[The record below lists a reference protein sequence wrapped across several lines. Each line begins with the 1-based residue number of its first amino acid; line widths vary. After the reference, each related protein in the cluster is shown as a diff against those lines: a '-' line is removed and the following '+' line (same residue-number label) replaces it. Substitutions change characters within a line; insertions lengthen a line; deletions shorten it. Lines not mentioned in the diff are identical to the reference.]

1 MNMKKIFALLTVM
14 ALLFSCAAFAEEEP
28 APVKTGVYTIFNKT
42 GELVTEVKL
51 TDNVT
56 GETNDFFAEEDF
68 NFSSDGIVVLYFD
81 VPEAEADQHT
91 LTLSY
96 KTESGREEAFTTLK
110 IEEATIE
117 LLAADAMTGATPI
130 AFTIPEAKQEGRYT
144 LYNRTGEIV
153 KVVNLIDNE
162 DGTVIRQVFQN
173 GLEPNETYEINYI
186 APADRENVTLTLQFV
201 TESGK
206 IGIFK
211 TLKIEVVPI
220 TLLDVDS
227 VSGATPI
234 EFKAPETIVNAE

>member
-81 VPEAEADQHT
+81 VPEDQHT

-130 AFTIPEAKQEGRYT
+130 AFTMVKAEQEGKYT
-144 LYNRTGEIV
+144 IYNRTGETV
-153 KVVNLIDNE
+153 KVLNLIDNE
-162 DGTVIRQVFQN
+162 EGTVIRQVFQN

-234 EFKAPETIVNAE
+234 EFKAPETIVPAE

>member
-117 LLAADAMTGATPI
+117 LLAADAMTGATQI
-130 AFTIPEAKQEGRYT
+130 AFTMPEAKQEGKYT
-144 LYNRTGEIV
+144 IYNRTGETV
-153 KVVNLIDNE
+153 KVLNLIDNE
-162 DGTVIRQVFQN
+162 EGTVIRQVFQN

-211 TLKIEVVPI
+211 TLKIEEVPI

-234 EFKAPETIVNAE
+234 SFSVPEPVATGE

>member
-1 MNMKKIFALLTVM
+1 MNMKNLFALLAAM
-14 ALLFSCAAFAEEEP
+14 ALLFSCTAFAEEELP
-28 APVKTGVYTIFNKT
+28 QLQTGVYTIFNKT

-144 LYNRTGEIV
+144 LYNRTGETV
-153 KVVNLIDNE
+153 KIVNLIDNE

-173 GLEPNETYEINYI
+173 GLEPNETYEMGYI
-186 APADRENVTLTLQFV
+186 APADRENITLTLQFV

-206 IGIFK
+206 IGIFS
-211 TLKIEVVPI
+211 TLKIEEVPI

>member
-28 APVKTGVYTIFNKT
+28 APVKTGVYTIYNKT
-42 GELVTEVKL
+42 GETVTELKL
-51 TDNVT
+51 TDNAT
-56 GETNDFFAEEDF
+56 GEVNDFFAEEDF

-153 KVVNLIDNE
+153 KIVNLIDNE

-173 GLEPNETYEINYI
+173 GLEPNETYEMGYI
-186 APADRENVTLTLQFV
+186 APADRENITLTLQFV

-211 TLKIEVVPI
+211 TLKIEEVPI

-234 EFKAPETIVNAE
+234 EFKAPETIVPAE

>member
-1 MNMKKIFALLTVM
+1 MNMKKLFALLAAM

-130 AFTIPEAKQEGRYT
+130 AFTMVKAEQEGKYT
-144 LYNRTGEIV
+144 IYNRTGETV
-153 KVVNLIDNE
+153 KVLNLIDNE
-162 DGTVIRQVFQN
+162 EGTVIRQVFQN

-186 APADRENVTLTLQFV
+186 VPADRENVTLTLQFV

-206 IGIFK
+206 IGIFS
-211 TLKIEVVPI
+211 TLKIEEVPI

>member
-1 MNMKKIFALLTVM
+1 MNMKKLFALLAAM
-14 ALLFSCAAFAEEEP
+14 ALLFSCAAFAEEELP
-28 APVKTGVYTIFNKT
+28 QLQTGVYTIFNKT

-130 AFTIPEAKQEGRYT
+130 AFTMVKAEQEGKYT
-144 LYNRTGEIV
+144 IYNRTGETV
-153 KVVNLIDNE
+153 KVLNLIDNE
-162 DGTVIRQVFQN
+162 EGTVIRQVFQN
-173 GLEPNETYEINYI
+173 GLEPDETYEINYI

-211 TLKIEVVPI
+211 TLKIEEVPI

-234 EFKAPETIVNAE
+234 EFKAPETIVPAE

>member
-1 MNMKKIFALLTVM
+1 MNVKKIFALLAAM

-130 AFTIPEAKQEGRYT
+130 AFTMPEAKQEGKYT

-173 GLEPNETYEINYI
+173 GLEPNETYEMGYI
-186 APADRENVTLTLQFV
+186 APADRENITLTLQFV

-211 TLKIEVVPI
+211 TLKIEEVPI

>member
-1 MNMKKIFALLTVM
+1 MNTRKIFALLTTV
-14 ALLFSCAAFAEEEP
+14 ALLFCCTAFAEEEAP
-28 APVKTGVYTIFNKT
+28 AVKTGVYTILNKT
-42 GELVTEVKL
+42 GEPVVEVKI

-56 GETNDFFAEEDF
+56 GESNVFSAEDDVPLDGE
-68 NFSSDGIVVLYFD
+68 GIVVLYFD
-81 VPEAEADQHT
+81 IPATEAADHT

-130 AFTIPEAKQEGRYT
+130 AFTMPEAKQEGKYT

-153 KVVNLIDNE
+153 KVLNLIDNE
-162 DGTVIRQVFQN
+162 DGTIIRQVFQN
-173 GLEPNETYEINYI
+173 GLEPNETYEMGYI

-206 IGIFK
+206 IGIFN
-211 TLKIEVVPI
+211 TLHIEEAPI
-220 TLLDVDS
+220 SLLNVDS

-234 EFKAPETIVNAE
+234 AFKAPD

>member
-1 MNMKKIFALLTVM
+1 MNMKKIFALLTTM

-117 LLAADAMTGATPI
+117 LLATDAMTGATPI
-130 AFTIPEAKQEGRYT
+130 AFTMPKAEQEGKYT
-144 LYNRTGEIV
+144 IYNRTGEIV
-153 KVVNLIDNE
+153 KVLNLIDNE
-162 DGTVIRQVFQN
+162 EGTTVRLVFQN
-173 GLEPNETYEINYI
+173 GLEPNETYEMNYI
-186 APADRENVTLTLQFV
+186 APADRENITLTLQFV

-211 TLKIEVVPI
+211 TLKIEEVPI

-234 EFKAPETIVNAE
+234 SFSVPEPVATGE

>member
-56 GETNDFFAEEDF
+56 GETNDFFAEEDST
-68 NFSSDGIVVLYFD
+68 FSSDGIVVLYFD
-81 VPEAEADQHT
+81 VPAAEAADHT

-130 AFTIPEAKQEGRYT
+130 AFTMPEAKQEGKYT
-144 LYNRTGEIV
+144 LYNRTGETV
-153 KVVNLIDNE
+153 KILNLIDNE

-173 GLEPNETYEINYI
+173 GLEPNETYEMGYI
-186 APADRENVTLTLQFV
+186 APADRENITLTLQFV

-211 TLKIEVVPI
+211 TLKIEEVPI

>member
-1 MNMKKIFALLTVM
+1 MNMKKLFALLAAM

-130 AFTIPEAKQEGRYT
+130 AFTMPEAKQEGKYT
-144 LYNRTGEIV
+144 LYNRTGETV
-153 KVVNLIDNE
+153 KILNLIDNE
-162 DGTVIRQVFQN
+162 EGTVVRQVFQN
-173 GLEPNETYEINYI
+173 GLEPDETYEINYI

-227 VSGATPI
+227 VSGDTPI
-234 EFKAPETIVNAE
+234 EFKAPETIVPAE

>member
-1 MNMKKIFALLTVM
+1 MNVKKIFALLAAM

-130 AFTIPEAKQEGRYT
+130 AFTMPEAKQEGKYT

-173 GLEPNETYEINYI
+173 GLEPNETYEMGYI
-186 APADRENVTLTLQFV
+186 APADRENITLTLQFV

-206 IGIFK
+206 IGIFS
-211 TLKIEVVPI
+211 TLKIEEVPI

>member
-130 AFTIPEAKQEGRYT
+130 AFTMPEAKQEGKYT
-144 LYNRTGEIV
+144 LYNRTGETV
-153 KVVNLIDNE
+153 KILNLIDNE

-173 GLEPNETYEINYI
+173 GLEPNETYEMGYI
-186 APADRENVTLTLQFV
+186 APADRENISLTLQFV

-211 TLKIEVVPI
+211 TLKIEEVPI

-234 EFKAPETIVNAE
+234 SFSVPEPVATGE

>member
-81 VPEAEADQHT
+81 VPAAEAADHT

-130 AFTIPEAKQEGRYT
+130 AFTMPEAKQEGKYT
-144 LYNRTGEIV
+144 LYNRTGETV
-153 KVVNLIDNE
+153 KILNLIDNE

-173 GLEPNETYEINYI
+173 GLEPNETYEMGYI

-206 IGIFK
+206 IGTFS
-211 TLKIEVVPI
+211 TLHIEEAPI
-220 TLLDVDS
+220 SLLDVDS

>member
-1 MNMKKIFALLTVM
+1 MNVKKIFALLAAM

-173 GLEPNETYEINYI
+173 GLEPNETYEMGYI
-186 APADRENVTLTLQFV
+186 APADRENITLTLQFV

-211 TLKIEVVPI
+211 TLKIEEVPI

>member
-96 KTESGREEAFTTLK
+96 KTESGREEAFPTLK
-110 IEEATIE
+110 LEEATIE

-130 AFTIPEAKQEGRYT
+130 AFTMPKAEQEGKYT
-144 LYNRTGEIV
+144 IYNRTGETV
-153 KVVNLIDNE
+153 KVLNLIDNE
-162 DGTVIRQVFQN
+162 EGTVIRQVFQN
-173 GLEPNETYEINYI
+173 GLQPDETYEINYI

-211 TLKIEVVPI
+211 TLKIEEVPI

-234 EFKAPETIVNAE
+234 EFKAPETIVPAE

>member
-1 MNMKKIFALLTVM
+1 MNMKKLFALLAAM
-14 ALLFSCAAFAEEEP
+14 ALLFSCAAFAEEELP
-28 APVKTGVYTIFNKT
+28 QLQTGVYTIFNKT
-42 GELVTEVKL
+42 GEPVTELKL
-51 TDNVT
+51 TDNAT
-56 GETNDFFAEEDF
+56 GEVNDWSADENFTF
-68 NFSSDGIVVLYFD
+68 NGDGIIVLYFD
-81 VPEAEADQHT
+81 VPATEAADHT

-130 AFTIPEAKQEGRYT
+130 AFTMPEAKQEGKYT

-153 KVVNLIDNE
+153 KVLNLIDND

-173 GLEPNETYEINYI
+173 GLEPNETYEMGYI

-206 IGIFK
+206 IGIFS
-211 TLKIEVVPI
+211 TLKIEEVPI

-234 EFKAPETIVNAE
+234 EFKAPETVVNAE

>member
-130 AFTIPEAKQEGRYT
+130 AFTMPEAKQEGKYT
-144 LYNRTGEIV
+144 SYNRTGETV
-153 KVVNLIDNE
+153 KVLNLIDNE
-162 DGTVIRQVFQN
+162 EGTVVRQVFQN
-173 GLEPNETYEINYI
+173 GLEPNETYEMGYI

>member
-130 AFTIPEAKQEGRYT
+130 AFTIPEAKQEGKYT
-144 LYNRTGEIV
+144 IYNRTGETV
-153 KVVNLIDNE
+153 KVLNLIDNE
-162 DGTVIRQVFQN
+162 EGTVIRQVFQN
-173 GLEPNETYEINYI
+173 GLEPNETYEMGYI
-186 APADRENVTLTLQFV
+186 APADRENITLTLQFV

-211 TLKIEVVPI
+211 TLKIEEVPI

-234 EFKAPETIVNAE
+234 SFSVPEPVATGE

>member
-1 MNMKKIFALLTVM
+1 MNMKKLFALLAAM

-130 AFTIPEAKQEGRYT
+130 AFTMPEAKQEGKYT
-144 LYNRTGEIV
+144 LYNRTGETV

-173 GLEPNETYEINYI
+173 GLEPNETYEVGYI

-206 IGIFK
+206 IGIFS
-211 TLKIEVVPI
+211 TLKIEEVPI

>member
-130 AFTIPEAKQEGRYT
+130 AFTMPEAKQEGKYT
-144 LYNRTGEIV
+144 IYNRTGETV
-153 KVVNLIDNE
+153 KVLNLIDNE
-162 DGTVIRQVFQN
+162 EGTVIRQVFQN
-173 GLEPNETYEINYI
+173 GLEPDETYEINYI
-186 APADRENVTLTLQFV
+186 APADRENITLTLQFV

-211 TLKIEVVPI
+211 TLKIEEVPI

-234 EFKAPETIVNAE
+234 SFSVPEPVATGE

>member
-1 MNMKKIFALLTVM
+1 MNMKKLFALLAAM
-14 ALLFSCAAFAEEEP
+14 ALLFSCAAFAEEELP
-28 APVKTGVYTIFNKT
+28 QLQTGVYTIFNKT

-130 AFTIPEAKQEGRYT
+130 AFTMPEAKQEGKYT
-144 LYNRTGEIV
+144 LYNRTGETV

-173 GLEPNETYEINYI
+173 GLEPNETYEVGYI

-206 IGIFK
+206 IGIFS
-211 TLKIEVVPI
+211 TLKIEEVPI

>member
-130 AFTIPEAKQEGRYT
+130 AFTMPEAKQEGKYT
-144 LYNRTGEIV
+144 IYNRTGETV
-153 KVVNLIDNE
+153 KVLNLIDNE
-162 DGTVIRQVFQN
+162 EGTVVRQVFQN
-173 GLEPNETYEINYI
+173 GLEPNETYEINFI
-186 APADRENVTLTLQFV
+186 VPADRENVTLTLQFV

-206 IGIFK
+206 IGIFS
-211 TLKIEVVPI
+211 TLKIEEVPI

-234 EFKAPETIVNAE
+234 EFKAPETIVPAE

>member
-1 MNMKKIFALLTVM
+1 MNVKKIFALLAAM
-14 ALLFSCAAFAEEEP
+14 ALLFSCAAFAEEEA

-56 GETNDFFAEEDF
+56 GETNDFFAEEDAT
-68 NFSSDGIVVLYFD
+68 FSSDGIVVLYFD

-130 AFTIPEAKQEGRYT
+130 AFTMPEAKQEGKYT

-153 KVVNLIDNE
+153 KVLNLIDNE
-162 DGTVIRQVFQN
+162 DGTIIRQVFQN
-173 GLEPNETYEINYI
+173 GLEPNETYEMGYI

-211 TLKIEVVPI
+211 TLKIEEVPI

-234 EFKAPETIVNAE
+234 SFTVPEPVATGE

>member
-1 MNMKKIFALLTVM
+1 MKMKKIFALLAAM

-42 GELVTEVKL
+42 GEPVTEVKL

-56 GETNDFFAEEDF
+56 GETNDFFAEEDST
-68 NFSSDGIVVLYFD
+68 FSSDGIVVLYFD
-81 VPEAEADQHT
+81 VPAAEADQHT

-130 AFTIPEAKQEGRYT
+130 AFTMVKAEQEGKYT
-144 LYNRTGEIV
+144 IYNRTGETV
-153 KVVNLIDNE
+153 KVLNLIDNE
-162 DGTVIRQVFQN
+162 EGTVVRQVFQN
-173 GLEPNETYEINYI
+173 GLEPNETYEINFI
-186 APADRENVTLTLQFV
+186 VPADRENVTLTLQFV

-206 IGIFK
+206 IGIFS
-211 TLKIEVVPI
+211 TLKIEEVPI

-234 EFKAPETIVNAE
+234 SFSVPEPVATGE

>member
-1 MNMKKIFALLTVM
+1 MNVKKIFALLAAM

-130 AFTIPEAKQEGRYT
+130 AFTMPEAKQEGKYT
-144 LYNRTGEIV
+144 LYNRTGETV
-153 KVVNLIDNE
+153 KIVNLIDNE

-173 GLEPNETYEINYI
+173 GLEPNETYEMGYI
-186 APADRENVTLTLQFV
+186 APADRENITLTLQFV

-211 TLKIEVVPI
+211 TLKIEEVPI

>member
-130 AFTIPEAKQEGRYT
+130 AFTMPKAEQEGKYT
-144 LYNRTGEIV
+144 IYNRTGETV
-153 KVVNLIDNE
+153 KVLNLIDNE
-162 DGTVIRQVFQN
+162 EGTVIRQVFQN
-173 GLEPNETYEINYI
+173 GLEPNETYEMGYI
-186 APADRENVTLTLQFV
+186 APADRENITLTLQFV

-211 TLKIEVVPI
+211 TLKIEEVPI

-234 EFKAPETIVNAE
+234 SFSVPEPVATGE